1 MPAPIMPVSPLLVA
15 PLMPVNLMESSSHV
29 CSCSEKLSGGNY
41 MFVLLFILVLWAF
54 VMGAADASWVKSFE
68 NRPRLTLFNLILFS
82 YWIGFLIYLLMTYP
96 LSGRRK

>member
-1 MPAPIMPVSPLLVA
+1 
-15 PLMPVNLMESSSHV
+15 
-29 CSCSEKLSGGNY
+29 